1 MVKSKGNIDE
11 NENTSKYSVN
21 AHQSWFAIKTNIALS
36 ISLYD
41 ISSIFKNKR
50 DDDVECYYYVTW
62 NPRIQRDDSVMLS
75 TRYDINNRFLS
86 N

>member
-1 MVKSKGNIDE
+1 MKKKALGNKINIHTKKISDKKVVKSKGNIDE

-50 DDDVECYYYVTW
+50 DDDVECYYYVT
-62 NPRIQRDDSVMLS
+62 
-75 TRYDINNRFLS
+75 
-86 N
+86 